1 MLDVVVESGNPADSE
16 RCLPMLR
23 RHVETY
29 GEPPQRVAFDG
40 GYASR
45 ANLRD
50 AKELGVEHVMFH
62 KKRGLKADDMTPS
75 AWIYGQLKRFRAG
88 MEAGI
93 SYLKRC
99 FGLDRCQWRGW
110 GTFSGVRALGSVR
123 PQPDAADSLTAILTP
138 ASRRGLHHLIVISG
152 VSDG

>member
-45 ANLRD
+45 ANLVD
-50 AKELGVEHVMFH
+50 AKKLGVEHVMFH
-62 KKRGLKADDMTPS
+62 KKRGLKAHDMTPS

-88 MEAGI
+88 VEAGI
-93 SYLKRC
+93 SYL
-99 FGLDRCQWRGW
+99 GLRGFVW
-110 GTFSGVRALGSVR
+110 MRRPEVAGSG
-123 PQPDAADSLTAILTP
+123 AARLRWSHA
-138 ASRRGLHHLIVISG
+138 
-152 VSDG
+152 

>member
-1 MLDVVVESGNPADSE
+1 
-16 RCLPMLR
+16 MLR

-45 ANLRD
+45 ANLVD
-50 AKELGVEHVMFH
+50 AKKLGVEHVMFH

-88 MEAGI
+88 VEAGI

-99 FGLDRCQWRGW
+99 FGLDRCHWRGW
-110 GTFSGVRALGSVR
+110 EHFQAYVHSAVFAHNLLRLVRL
-123 PQPDAADSLTAILTP
+123 QPS
-138 ASRRGLHHLIVISG
+138 
-152 VSDG
+152 